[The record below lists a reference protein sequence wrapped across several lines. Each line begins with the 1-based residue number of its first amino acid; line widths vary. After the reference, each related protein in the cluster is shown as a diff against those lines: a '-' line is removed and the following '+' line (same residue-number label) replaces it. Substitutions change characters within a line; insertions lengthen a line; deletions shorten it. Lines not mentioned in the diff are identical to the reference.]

1 MSQLIRNSVLNPKV
15 AIREQKTYWS
25 RLYGSAKSLAVI
37 KVAYQID
44 SPVVLITN
52 NVLSA
57 ANLVS
62 ELENFSEDLAV
73 VPIKYLPD
81 WETLPYD
88 IFSPYQDIISERLE
102 TLHELKNFSKG
113 ILVVTISSL
122 MHYLL
127 PREHLLLNSFSLDLG
142 QKINLEDFKKDL
154 CQQGYNF
161 VTQVSEHGEVSIK
174 GSLID
179 IYPMGYNKPIRI
191 DFH

>member
-1 MSQLIRNSVLNPKV
+1 MSQLIRNSVLSPKV

-73 VPIKYLPD
+73 VPIKIAK
-81 WETLPYD
+81 T
-88 IFSPYQDIISERLE
+88 
-102 TLHELKNFSKG
+102 
-113 ILVVTISSL
+113 VISSL
-122 MHYLL
+122 IKPQIVM
-127 PREHLLLNSFSLDLG
+127 LDLKTA
-142 QKINLEDFKKDL
+142 QIILWCFNL
-154 CQQGYNF
+154 
-161 VTQVSEHGEVSIK
+161 T
-174 GSLID
+174 LI
-179 IYPMGYNKPIRI
+179 
-191 DFH
+191 